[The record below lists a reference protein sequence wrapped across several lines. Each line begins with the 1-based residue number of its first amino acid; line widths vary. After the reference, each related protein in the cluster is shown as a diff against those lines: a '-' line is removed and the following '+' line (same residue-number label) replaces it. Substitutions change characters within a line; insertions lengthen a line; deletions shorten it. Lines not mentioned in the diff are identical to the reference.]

1 MTSPQ
6 VAGQDWI
13 CVYPNYLDLTKTVPE
28 GRRVAKEHAIS
39 MPNIR
44 ELAEAC
50 LSLGLKYAVE
60 DKSYPRDWLI
70 PGRVRIER
78 PSDLS
83 KSALLTKLAI
93 AIGTMKHRTQKPA
106 ETSSSAPAVAKKKG
120 KK

>member
-6 VAGQDWI
+6 VAGKDWI
-13 CVYPNYLDLTKTVPE
+13 CVYPNYLDQTKTVPE
-28 GRRVAKEHAIS
+28 GRRVPKEHAIPI
-39 MPNIR
+39 PNIR
-44 ELAEAC
+44 ELGEAC

-78 PSDLS
+78 PFDLS
-83 KSALLTKLAI
+83 KAALLTKLAI
-93 AIGTMKHRTQKPA
+93 TIGSMKHRTQKPA
-106 ETSSSAPAVAKKKG
+106 ETSAPALVKKKG